1 MALWMNLQLWKMTLN
16 SSYNKYKNFK
26 PPFPFTNA
34 FLATLLSK
42 LRIRLHKKVV
52 KKVTKNTIK
61 EIFTCRNGIR
71 LSVHKNLQTE
81 SNKTIFLIPGYLSHQ
96 DTSYMQSSLVYFYNH
111 GWNVIRINPVDH
123 GDTLPLNKE
132 IFNALQHTLVAECIE
147 NYLNDRHTNALMG
160 FSFGGN
166 YAIRIG
172 TLEIAK
178 KIKQI
183 IAICPMVDH
192 EKSIA
197 AMQSPFFKWYYKRKW
212 QKSFKYK
219 EDKWPEYDF
228 SELYQIKDFRAIT
241 AKLLPSMLPEFTN
254 IDDYFAAYKI
264 TNNVVDELQARTT
277 IIASKDD
284 EVVPSTTFQHL
295 AENDNFRI
303 LFTEYGGHN
312 GFIENYK
319 FEDFSIKIAFEEAI
333 S

>member
-1 MALWMNLQLWKMTLN
+1 MILK
-16 SSYNKYKNFK
+16 SSYKKYKSFK
-26 PPFPFTNA
+26 PPFPFANP
-34 FLATLLSK
+34 FLATVFSK
-42 LRIRLHKKVV
+42 LRIRLHKKAVD
-52 KKVTKNTIK
+52 KVTTKTLK
-61 EIFTCRNGIR
+61 EIFTCTNGIR
-71 LSVHKNLQTE
+71 LSVHKNLNANST
-81 SNKTIFLIPGYLSHQ
+81 KTLFLIPGYLSHQ
-96 DTSYMQSSLVYFYNH
+96 DTSYMQTALVQFYNE

-123 GDTLPLNKE
+123 GDSLPLNKE

-147 NYLNDRHTNALMG
+147 NYLDKNHTNALIG

-172 TLEIAK
+172 TLEVAQ
-178 KIKQI
+178 KIKKI

-192 EKSIA
+192 ETSIA

-219 EDKWPEYDF
+219 ENRWSDYDF
-228 SELYQIKDFRAIT
+228 SDIYKIRDFKAMT
-241 AKLLPSMLPEFTN
+241 AQLLPSILPEFTH
-254 IDDYFAAYKI
+254 IDDYFAAYKV
-264 TNNVVDELQARTT
+264 TNDVINRLQTKTT

-284 EVVPSTTFQHL
+284 EVVPATTFQHL
-295 AENDNFRI
+295 EETHNFKM

-319 FEDFSIKIAFEEAI
+319 FEDFSIKIAFEEAT